1 VLSSGKFLTI
11 CIGKTY
17 LSSTVVDHAL
27 SKGRTLF
34 AFLSYKFS
42 SSISALSIIHSL
54 IFQLTSG
61 DDDLQAIL
69 CQSAS
74 KELRREL
81 KRAVEL
87 LTTLLT
93 TAGPVFIVI
102 DGIDEIDEIERR
114 RLLRHLLELSNDCND
129 VKVLVCSRIEDDI
142 DTILNGKAVKIRI
155 DDRNA
160 GSIQAFVGRQVQEWF
175 LSRDFL
181 SEARTEIR
189 GLLAPLSS
197 KANGTYIVFGILRS
211 FIDGWALNSEK
222 GCFCMRKLF

>member
-1 VLSSGKFLTI
+1 M

-93 TAGPVFIVI
+93 TTGPVFIVI
-102 DGIDEIDEIERR
+102 DGIDEIDEIERT
-114 RLLRHLLELSNDCND
+114 RLLRCLLELSNCCDET
-129 VKVLVCSRIEDDI
+129 KVLVSSRIEDDLQAI
-142 DTILNGKAVKIRI
+142 LGDTAVQIRI

-160 GSIQAFVGRQVQEWF
+160 GSIQAFVSRRVQEWF
-175 LSRDFL
+175 LLRDFL
-181 SEARTEIR
+181 PEARTEIQ

-197 KANGTYIVFGILRS
+197 KANGMYLLFGMLR
-211 FIDGWALNSEK
+211 I
-222 GCFCMRKLF
+222 FC

>member
-1 VLSSGKFLTI
+1 VLSSWQFLTI

-27 SKGRTLF
+27 SEGRTLF

-54 IFQLTSG
+54 IFQLTSD

-114 RLLRHLLELSNDCND
+114 RLLQHLLELSNA
-129 VKVLVCSRIEDDI
+129 VTTSRFSFVPESKM
-142 DTILNGKAVKIRI
+142 ILT
-155 DDRNA
+155 
-160 GSIQAFVGRQVQEWF
+160 
-175 LSRDFL
+175 LS
-181 SEARTEIR
+181 
-189 GLLAPLSS
+189 
-197 KANGTYIVFGILRS
+197 
-211 FIDGWALNSEK
+211 
-222 GCFCMRKLF
+222 